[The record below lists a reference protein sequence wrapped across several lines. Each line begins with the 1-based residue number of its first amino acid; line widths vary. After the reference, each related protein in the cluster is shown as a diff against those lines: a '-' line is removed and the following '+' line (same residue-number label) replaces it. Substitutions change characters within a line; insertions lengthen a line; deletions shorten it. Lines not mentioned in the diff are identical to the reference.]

1 MGGLEEFWESY
12 DKYMMVKGMDGLE
25 NDNIN
30 EQIKDRIDDCLE
42 KLEEYEKQGG
52 TISEG
57 VKRIKNEIIGQKLI
71 RELI

>member
-12 DKYMMVKGMDGLE
+12 DKYMMVKEMDGLE
-25 NDNIN
+25 YDNK
-30 EQIKDRIDDCLE
+30 EEKIKEILDDCLE